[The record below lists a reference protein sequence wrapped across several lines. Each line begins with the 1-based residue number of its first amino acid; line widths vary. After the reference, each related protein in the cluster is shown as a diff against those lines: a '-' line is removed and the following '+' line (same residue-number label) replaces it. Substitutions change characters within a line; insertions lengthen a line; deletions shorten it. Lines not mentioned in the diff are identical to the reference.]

1 MNAEAKDQ
9 QAISSIDRL
18 LEQARAGEM
27 FILMDDREGE
37 TTGDLCILAE
47 HCDDVVINTM
57 LKHARGLICLAIDKE
72 RATTLGLNYSE
83 RIFDAPRHSA
93 VTISIEARAGITSG
107 VSARDR
113 AHSIKIAA
121 DPDYGASDIV
131 SPGHLFPLIA
141 VEGGTLVRA
150 GRTEAVVDLAKAAGN
165 WPAGVICQ
173 IMNEEGSLADRAF
186 LEAFAKTHQI
196 GIGTIADL
204 IAWKRRRQSI
214 IKRSGEIMF
223 NSSNGGNWRMLVYD
237 NTASYA
243 EHVALNKGDL
253 SSPEPVLVRM
263 HAINI
268 MTDVLGEQLSGRT
281 GNEIQLAMQMIA
293 NEGRG
298 LIVMLR
304 EPSPTTISDL
314 VQRKAAGDGTSRNEI
329 RNYGVG
335 AQILNDLGVN
345 HMILLSNVKR
355 SIVGLDGYG
364 LTIAGYREFDEG
376 NDDHV

>member
-1 MNAEAKDQ
+1 
-9 QAISSIDRL
+9 
-18 LEQARAGEM
+18 
-27 FILMDDREGE
+27 
-37 TTGDLCILAE
+37 
-47 HCDDVVINTM
+47 
-57 LKHARGLICLAIDKE
+57 
-72 RATTLGLNYSE
+72 
-83 RIFDAPRHSA
+83 
-93 VTISIEARAGITSG
+93 
-107 VSARDR
+107 
-113 AHSIKIAA
+113 
-121 DPDYGASDIV
+121 
-131 SPGHLFPLIA
+131 
-141 VEGGTLVRA
+141 
-150 GRTEAVVDLAKAAGN
+150 
-165 WPAGVICQ
+165 
-173 IMNEEGSLADRAF
+173 
-186 LEAFAKTHQI
+186 
-196 GIGTIADL
+196 
-204 IAWKRRRQSI
+204 
-214 IKRSGEIMF
+214 
-223 NSSNGGNWRMLVYD
+223 
-237 NTASYA
+237 
-243 EHVALNKGDL
+243 
-253 SSPEPVLVRM
+253 M

-293 NEGRG
+293 DEGRG